1 MPLLFLHLHTCK
13 CLITCWIHI
22 LKYCLRHNGSNI
34 YMPKKYLSA
43 TLWETICTHFSHRCW
58 IFAIFRRNK
67 SSPTPANKLS
77 VSCQQS
83 TLSPLKLH
91 NSATHTLLF
100 YTTHSTI
107 LQRTNRQTYGQI
119 HRARL
124 SAVIVSWLNIPR
136 LRLHLFPFR
145 GCIHIRRH
153 GKAAPTAANNLLF
166 RCKQTTITLLTTW
179 CAPYKT
185 LSVAPAN
192 ILLHSLFACIRKSS

>member
-13 CLITCWIHI
+13 CLIICWIHI

-58 IFAIFRRNK
+58 IFSIFWHYK
-67 SSPTPANKLS
+67 AATFAEWTPYSGITKLSPTATNKLLF
-77 VSCQQS
+77 SCNS
-83 TLSPLKLH
+83 LH
-91 NSATHTLLF
+91 CRHSR
-100 YTTHSTI
+100 STI
-107 LQRTNRQTYGQI
+107 LHRINRQTYGQI

-124 SAVIVSWLNIPR
+124 SSVNVSWLNIHL

-153 GKAAPTAANNLLF
+153 NKAAPTAANNLQF
-166 RCKQTTITLLTTW
+166 SYQQTTLLLLTIW
-179 CAPYKT
+179 YSPLKT

>member
-1 MPLLFLHLHTCK
+1 MHPFFTSLLNIRNIQAQQSCHLR
-13 CLITCWIHI
+13 WIFSI
-22 LKYCLRHNGSNI
+22 FRHN
-34 YMPKKYLSA
+34 
-43 TLWETICTHFSHRCW
+43 
-58 IFAIFRRNK
+58 K
-67 SSPTPANKLS
+67 SPPAPANKLS

-83 TLSPLKLH
+83 TLSPLKFH
-91 NSATHTLLF
+91 NSATHTSLF

-124 SAVIVSWLNIPR
+124 SSVNVSWLNIH
-136 LRLHLFPFR
+136 LLCLHLFRFR
-145 GCIHIRRH
+145 GRIYIRRH
-153 GKAAPTAANNLLF
+153 GKSAPTAANRLLF

-192 ILLHSLFACIRKSS
+192 ILLHSLFGCIRKSS

>member
-13 CLITCWIHI
+13 YLITCWIHI

-43 TLWETICTHFSHRCW
+43 TLWETICTHFSHLRW
-58 IFAIFRRNK
+58 IFAIFWHYK
-67 SSPTPANKLS
+67 AATFAEWTPYSGITKLPPTATNKLLF
-77 VSCQQS
+77 SCQQS
-83 TLSPLKLH
+83 TLSPLKFH
-91 NSATHTLLF
+91 NSATHTSQF

-124 SAVIVSWLNIPR
+124 SSVNVSWLNFHL
-136 LRLHLFPFR
+136 LRLHLFPFC

-153 GKAAPTAANNLLF
+153 NKAAHTAANSLLF
-166 RCKQTTITLLTTW
+166 RC
-179 CAPYKT
+179 
-185 LSVAPAN
+185 
-192 ILLHSLFACIRKSS
+192 

>member
-43 TLWETICTHFSHRCW
+43 TVWETICTHFSHLRW
-58 IFAIFRRNK
+58 IFSIFWHYK
-67 SSPTPANKLS
+67 AATFAEWTPYSGITKLPPTATNKLS

-91 NSATHTLLF
+91 NSATHTSQF

-124 SAVIVSWLNIPR
+124 SSVNVSWLNIH
-136 LRLHLFPFR
+136 LLCLHLFPFR
-145 GCIHIRRH
+145 GRIYTQ
-153 GKAAPTAANNLLF
+153 A
-166 RCKQTTITLLTTW
+166 
-179 CAPYKT
+179 
-185 LSVAPAN
+185 
-192 ILLHSLFACIRKSS
+192 